1 MALKLRIGTK
11 LGLVGAVGLVMVGAI
26 ALSETWDRRIRAD
39 LAVESNDAATVR
51 ATTLAASVAI
61 RRIVIMG
68 RDIRLAGNQ
77 AGVDTAFKQASTF
90 AADGMKALDTA
101 LAAEPEG
108 ETRQALVRAKDLLK
122 QFFAAVQEVAA
133 ARKEILDVQTHL
145 GDQGLGWS
153 KDMGE
158 LLKLP
163 ALAALPNASEV
174 THALERADFFSTSA
188 RLSLWAYLVRGT
200 KDSLPR
206 IRAGLEN
213 TNKLLK
219 EARAKTTDPAVLA
232 KIDAFLTFAP
242 RYQETMEQNIK
253 ANEHLASTVKDR
265 ADPPRV
271 ALDKLLDEI
280 SAALNARAAGIAAKV
295 DAQEARGRTIGLG
308 LDGIVALILVGS
320 VVFSF
325 VGISRPIARLNGAMD
340 RMAKGELDI
349 EVPGATRGDEIG
361 DMAKTITVIREN
373 SAREALAKQEE
384 AKRADIERAA
394 RRKTDMAK
402 LADEFEGAVG
412 EIVETVSSAATEL
425 EASANTLTRSAE
437 TTQQLANIVAE
448 ASSDASGNVQ
458 SVATATEE
466 MTGSIT
472 EISRQVQESSRI
484 AGDAVKQAETT
495 DARINALA
503 EAAGRIGDVVKL
515 ITAIAEQ
522 TNLLALNA
530 TIEAARAGEAGKG
543 FAVVAQEVKQLASQ
557 TAKATEEI
565 GAQIR
570 GMQSATQ
577 DSVAA
582 IKEISSTI
590 GRISEIAATIAA
602 AVEEQGAATQEI
614 ARNVQ
619 QAAQGTTQVATNITD
634 VNRAASETGSASTE
648 VLGSAKSL
656 ANESNRLKLEMAKFL
671 ETVRAA

>member
-11 LGLVGAVGLVMVGAI
+11 LGIVGAMGLILVGAI
-26 ALSETWDRRIRAD
+26 ALNETWDRQIRGNI
-39 LAVESNDAATVR
+39 AVESENAANVR
-51 ATTLAASVAI
+51 AASLEASVAI

-68 RDIRLAGNQ
+68 RDIRLATAP
-77 AGVDTAFKQASTF
+77 AGVDTALNQAKAF
-90 AADGMKALDTA
+90 ADDGFKALDAA
-101 LAAEPEG
+101 LAAEPAG
-108 ETRQALVRAKDLLK
+108 ETRDTLQHAKELLK
-122 QFFAAVQEVAA
+122 QFFAAVDEVAA
-133 ARKEILDVQTHL
+133 ARKAILDAQTRL
-145 GDQGLGWS
+145 GDQGIGWS

-158 LLKLP
+158 MLKMP

-174 THALERADFFSTSA
+174 VHALERADFFSTSA

-200 KDSLPR
+200 ADSVPR
-206 IRAGLEN
+206 IKAGLDN
-213 TNKLLK
+213 ATRFLK
-219 EARAKTTDPAVLA
+219 EARQKATDPAVTA

-242 RYQETMEQNIK
+242 RYQETMDQNIK
-253 ANEHLASTVKDR
+253 ANERLVSAVKDR
-265 ADPPRV
+265 ADPPRI
-271 ALDKLLDEI
+271 ALDKLLDEV
-280 SAALNARAAGIAAKV
+280 SATLDTRARDIAGRV
-295 DAQEARGRTIGLG
+295 DAQEARSRTIGLT
-308 LDGIVALILVGS
+308 LDGIVVAILLGS

-325 VGISRPIARLNGAMD
+325 AGVSRPITRLNGAMD

-349 EVPGATRGDEIG
+349 EVPGTARGDEIG
-361 DMAKTITVIREN
+361 DMARTITVIREN
-373 SAREALAKQEE
+373 AARDALAKQEE
-384 AKRADIERAA
+384 AKRSETERAS
-394 RRKTDMAK
+394 RRKADMTK

-412 EIVETVSSAATEL
+412 EIVDTVSSAATEL
-425 EASANTLTRSAE
+425 EGSANSLTQSAE
-437 TTQQLANIVAE
+437 TTQQLANVVAQ
-448 ASSDASGNVQ
+448 ASSDASANVQ
-458 SVATATEE
+458 SVATATEQ
-466 MTGSIT
+466 MSSSVT

-484 AGDAVKQAETT
+484 ADAAVKQAETT
-495 DARINALA
+495 DARINTLA

-543 FAVVAQEVKQLASQ
+543 FAVVAQEVKQLAAQ

-565 GAQIR
+565 IAQIK
-570 GMQSATQ
+570 GMQSSTQ

-614 ARNVQ
+614 ARNVA
-619 QAAQGTTQVATNITD
+619 QAAHGTTQVATNITN

-656 ANESNRLKLEMAKFL
+656 ANESNRLKLEMGKFL
-671 ETVRAA
+671 ATVRAA